1 MKKYLFSLI
10 LLFVSYLGFSQKGL
24 SYQAVILDPEKI
36 EIPGQDISG
45 QPLVNGDVWL
55 KFSIYNGTTLQFEE
69 VQKTKSDSYG
79 LVNLLIGSVS
89 SASFNSL
96 VWDSSQ
102 KSLQVYVSFNQ
113 GVSYTKISDQ
123 KLNYNPYAFF
133 AETAGKLGGV
143 LSIENGGTSAT
154 TAVDARAKLGLDQVN
169 NTSDAAKPVSAA
181 TQVALNLKANT
192 ANMALELALKANT
205 ADVTTALAAKADTG
219 TIKAYVDSK
228 LASGNYTSS
237 QNSTATIT
245 DADASTKGKIQLA
258 GDLGGTAA
266 SPTVPGLAWK
276 ANTVDVN
283 NSLALKANISDMSS
297 ALMLKANAADVI
309 TSLGLKEDTSNK
321 SAATG
326 LGNSDQLYPTQKAVK
341 TYVDAQVAAATIAD
355 ADANTK
361 GKIQLAGDL
370 GGTAVSPTVP
380 GLAWKANTVDV
391 NNSLALKANIS
402 DMSSALMLKA
412 NAADVITSLGLKEDT
427 SNKSAATG
435 LGNSDQLYPTQKAV
449 KTYVDA
455 QVAAATIADADAN
468 TKGKIQLAGDLGG
481 TAAVPTVPG
490 LALKVNSSSLSSV
503 ATSGDYNDLSN
514 KPSIPTAYTLPKAT
528 GSVLGGIKVGANLS
542 IDANGILSGP
552 SSYSLPTASSSELG
566 GVKVGTGLTI
576 SNGVLNATA
585 SGVPYIGA
593 TQAVDLGTF
602 DLKVNGITVGRGNNG
617 LEVNVG
623 IGKNVLLNTISGFQG
638 NYLTAI
644 GFEALKNDTWGYFN
658 TAIGSSALFSNTY
671 GIANTAIGSNSLYN
685 NIGANFNTAVGTD
698 ALKANTDGISNTAI
712 GKSTGNVNTTGNQN
726 TAIGAE
732 ANFGASNLINATA
745 IGYNAIVTASNS
757 VRLGNTA
764 VSNVK
769 TNGTITAGTVT
780 YPNAH
785 NSIAGQVLTTD
796 ASGVAFWALSSARS
810 WTDQPAVSANQTTFT
825 LTYAP
830 PATNK
835 IWMFINGVRTNNTA
849 YSVSGTTVT
858 YVPSSNGGYVI
869 SASDRI
875 QFDYTY

>member
-1 MKKYLFSLI
+1 MKKYLFSLLFI
-10 LLFVSYLGFSQKGL
+10 LISFIGYSQKGL
-24 SYQAVILDPEKI
+24 SYQAVILDPTKI

-45 QPLVNGDVWL
+45 QPLVDGNVWL
-55 KFSIYNGTTLQFEE
+55 KFSIYNGVTLQFEE
-69 VQKTKSDSYG
+69 IQKTKTDAYG

-113 GVSYTKISDQ
+113 GGAYTKISDQ

-133 AETAGKLGGV
+133 AETAEKIAGTIPISG
-143 LSIENGGTSAT
+143 GGTGAT
-154 TAVDARAKLGLDQVN
+154 NAADALSNLGLDKVN
-169 NTSDAAKPVSAA
+169 NTSDAGKPISIA
-181 TQVALNLKANT
+181 TQTALNLKAN
-192 ANMALELALKANT
+192 L
-205 ADVTTALAAKADTG
+205 ADVTLALASKADTSF
-219 TIKAYVDSK
+219 INAKM
-228 LASGNYTSS
+228 TS
-237 QNSTATIT
+237 ATIS
-245 DADASTKGKIQLA
+245 DANVNTKGKIQLA

-266 SPTVPGLAWK
+266 APTVPGLALK
-276 ANTVDVN
+276 ANTSDVT
-283 NSLALKANISDMSS
+283 
-297 ALMLKANAADVI
+297 
-309 TSLGLKEDTSNK
+309 TSLGLKENTSNK
-321 SAATG
+321 STATG
-326 LGNSDQLYPTQKAVK
+326 LGNSDQLYPTQNAVK
-341 TYVDAQVAAATIAD
+341 SYVDS
-355 ADANTK
+355 K
-361 GKIQLAGDL
+361 
-370 GGTAVSPTVP
+370 
-380 GLAWKANTVDV
+380 
-391 NNSLALKANIS
+391 
-402 DMSSALMLKA
+402 
-412 NAADVITSLGLKEDT
+412 
-427 SNKSAATG
+427 
-435 LGNSDQLYPTQKAV
+435 
-449 KTYVDA
+449 
-455 QVAAATIADADAN
+455 VAAATIADADAN

-481 TAAVPTVPG
+481 TAAAPTVPGRALKANTSDVTTSLGLKEDTSNKSTATGLGNSDQLYPTQNAVKSYVDLQLASATIADADANTKGKIQLAGDLGGTAAAPTVPG
-490 LALKVNSSSLSSV
+490 LALKANISSLSSV
-503 ATSGDYNDLSN
+503 ASSGDYNDLTN
-514 KPSIPTAYTLPKAT
+514 KPSIPSAYNLPKAT
-528 GSVLGGIKVGANLS
+528 GSALGGVKVGANLS
-542 IDANGILSGP
+542 IDANGVLSGI
-552 SSYSLPTASSSELG
+552 SSYSLPIASASELG
-566 GVKVGTGLTI
+566 GVKVGTGLSIT
-576 SNGVLNATA
+576 NGILSTSV
-585 SGVPYIGA
+585 SGVPYTGA
-593 TQAVDLGTF
+593 TQAVDLGAF

-623 IGKNVLLNTISGFQG
+623 IGKNVLSNTITGFQG

-671 GIANTAIGSNSLYN
+671 GLANTAIGSNSLFN

-726 TAIGAE
+726 TAIGSE
-732 ANFGASNLINATA
+732 ANFGANNLINATA

-796 ASGVAFWALSSARS
+796 ASGVASWAQSSARS
-810 WTDQPAVSANQTTFT
+810 WTDQLTVSANQTTFT

-830 PATNK
+830 PSTNK
-835 IWMFINGVRTNNTA
+835 IWMFINGVRTNNNA

-858 YVPSSNGGYVI
+858 YVPSSNGGYII
-869 SASDRI
+869 SASDRV

>member
-258 GDLGGTAA
+258 GDLGGTA
-266 SPTVPGLAWK
+266 
-276 ANTVDVN
+276 
-283 NSLALKANISDMSS
+283 
-297 ALMLKANAADVI
+297 
-309 TSLGLKEDTSNK
+309 
-321 SAATG
+321 
-326 LGNSDQLYPTQKAVK
+326 
-341 TYVDAQVAAATIAD
+341 
-355 ADANTK
+355 
-361 GKIQLAGDL
+361 
-370 GGTAVSPTVP
+370 VSPTVP

-593 TQAVDLGTF
+593 TQAVDLGAF

-858 YVPSSNGGYVI
+858 YVPTSNGGYVI

>member
-1 MKKYLFSLI
+1 MKKYLFSLLFI
-10 LLFVSYLGFSQKGL
+10 LISFIGYSQKGL
-24 SYQAVILDPEKI
+24 SYQAVILDPTKI

-45 QPLVNGDVWL
+45 QPLVDGNVWL
-55 KFSIYNGTTLQFEE
+55 KFSIYNGVTLQFEE
-69 VQKTKSDSYG
+69 IQKTKTDAYG

-113 GVSYTKISDQ
+113 GGAYTKISDQ

-133 AETAGKLGGV
+133 AETAEKIAGTIPISG
-143 LSIENGGTSAT
+143 GGTGAT
-154 TAVDARAKLGLDQVN
+154 NAADALSNLGLDKVN
-169 NTSDAAKPVSAA
+169 NTSDAGKPISIA
-181 TQVALNLKANT
+181 TQTALNLKAN
-192 ANMALELALKANT
+192 L
-205 ADVTTALAAKADTG
+205 ADVTLALASKADTSF
-219 TIKAYVDSK
+219 INAKM
-228 LASGNYTSS
+228 TS
-237 QNSTATIT
+237 ATIS
-245 DADASTKGKIQLA
+245 DANVNTKGKIQLA

-266 SPTVPGLAWK
+266 APTVPGLALK
-276 ANTVDVN
+276 ANTSDVT
-283 NSLALKANISDMSS
+283 
-297 ALMLKANAADVI
+297 
-309 TSLGLKEDTSNK
+309 TSLGLKENTSNK
-321 SAATG
+321 STATG
-326 LGNSDQLYPTQKAVK
+326 LGNSDQLYPTQNAVK
-341 TYVDAQVAAATIAD
+341 SYVDL
-355 ADANTK
+355 
-361 GKIQLAGDL
+361 QLA
-370 GGTAVSPTVP
+370 S
-380 GLAWKANTVDV
+380 
-391 NNSLALKANIS
+391 
-402 DMSSALMLKA
+402 
-412 NAADVITSLGLKEDT
+412 
-427 SNKSAATG
+427 
-435 LGNSDQLYPTQKAV
+435 
-449 KTYVDA
+449 
-455 QVAAATIADADAN
+455 ATIADADAN

-481 TAAVPTVPG
+481 TAAAPTVPG
-490 LALKVNSSSLSSV
+490 LALKANISSLSSV
-503 ATSGDYNDLSN
+503 ASSGDYNDLTN
-514 KPSIPTAYTLPKAT
+514 KPSIPSAYNLPKAT
-528 GSVLGGIKVGANLS
+528 GSALGGVKVGANLS
-542 IDANGILSGP
+542 IDANGVLSGI
-552 SSYSLPTASSSELG
+552 SSYSLPIASASELG
-566 GVKVGTGLTI
+566 GVKVGTGLSIT
-576 SNGVLNATA
+576 NGILSTSV
-585 SGVPYIGA
+585 SGVPYTGA
-593 TQAVDLGTF
+593 TQAVDLGAF

-623 IGKNVLLNTISGFQG
+623 IGKNVLSNTITGFQG

-671 GIANTAIGSNSLYN
+671 GLANTAIGSNSLFN

-726 TAIGAE
+726 TAIGSE
-732 ANFGASNLINATA
+732 ANFGANNLINATA

-796 ASGVAFWALSSARS
+796 ASGVASWAQSSARS
-810 WTDQPAVSANQTTFT
+810 WTDQLTVSANQTTFT

-830 PATNK
+830 PSTNK
-835 IWMFINGVRTNNTA
+835 IWMFINGVRTNNNA

-858 YVPSSNGGYVI
+858 YVPSSNGGYII
-869 SASDRI
+869 SASDRV